1 MIEVHGLDAGNVTDD
16 CACDPNATQPTSN
29 PNELNQTTNAIV
41 PQVQT
46 ATGTKIAWRRSSS
59 VLKVE
64 LVPLMRSYET
74 YSCEDVK
81 ERAYRSHAA
90 CYTNP
95 FKDSR
100 TICEMP
106 SVDFW
111 HVFWIIRSAF
121 ISSYSEALFGLL
133 KTWGQESLTLKS
145 VRSSSSQARAIGYVS
160 LQATTSASDSKVNLA
175 HRRSR
180 RQTPSNQW
188 EGETDNQTTYHLLAS
203 ELADEL
209 AKQLGWNVSGVEWFA
224 YGLPVD
230 VNVTRAVVFLADKR
244 AFGLDSPSL
253 SASPNMTELVQQVAH
268 AIQNGELRVTL
279 EGQQARLQSLEAC
292 GDIDCRAP
300 YLKVNAAPTP
310 VDGHSGE
317 LGSPS
322 SSVLFVLLAAV
333 VKSLVV

>member
-1 MIEVHGLDAGNVTDD
+1 MFTIIVQMKAN
-16 CACDPNATQPTSN
+16 PTRH
-29 PNELNQTTNAIV
+29 
-41 PQVQT
+41 
-46 ATGTKIAWRRSSS
+46 RRG
-59 VLKVE
+59 
-64 LVPLMRSYET
+64 
-74 YSCEDVK
+74 
-81 ERAYRSHAA
+81 A
-90 CYTNP
+90 
-95 FKDSR
+95 
-100 TICEMP
+100 
-106 SVDFW
+106 
-111 HVFWIIRSAF
+111 
-121 ISSYSEALFGLL
+121 
-133 KTWGQESLTLKS
+133 QESLPLKS
-145 VRSSSSQARAIGYVS
+145 VRSSSSQTRAIGYAS

-180 RQTPSNQW
+180 RQTPRNQW

-224 YGLPVD
+224 YGLQVD

-253 SASPNMTELVQQVAH
+253 SGSPNMTELVQQVAH
-268 AIQNGELRVTL
+268 AIQTGELRVTL

-310 VDGHSGE
+310 EDTHEDRPVDGRSGQ

-322 SSVLFVLLAAV
+322 STVSFVLLAAV